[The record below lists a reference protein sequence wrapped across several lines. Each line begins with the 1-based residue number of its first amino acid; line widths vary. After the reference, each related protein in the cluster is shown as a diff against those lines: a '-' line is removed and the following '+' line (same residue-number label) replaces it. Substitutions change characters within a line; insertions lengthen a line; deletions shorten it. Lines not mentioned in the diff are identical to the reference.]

1 MFGGMRPSLATV
13 AIVLRSRPYGESDKI
28 VTFLTEDVG
37 KLTGIGKGAK
47 NSRRRFANCLDPF
60 TRVRLHY
67 QTRPGASL
75 AFLERCDLL
84 QSAGGLADPTKF
96 AYGSYLLE
104 LIDQLTVE
112 GQPARELFELLREGL
127 DALRSG
133 AATPSFLRGFELHV
147 LHHSGYDPQLAT
159 CDQCHRDVRAA
170 PPVFLDPHRGG
181 VVCGRCR
188 TAGHAVVPVTTA
200 TLDALCALQ
209 RRPLGESRARRLSGA
224 TAHEAAQVL
233 GHLLAPHLQRP
244 LRSVKLI
251 AALAG

>member
-1 MFGGMRPSLATV
+1 MKPSLATL

-47 NSRRRFANCLDPF
+47 NSRRRFPNCLDPF

-67 QTRPGASL
+67 RTRPGASL
-75 AFLERCDLL
+75 AFLEQCDLL
-84 QSAGGLADPTKF
+84 QSAGDLADPTKF

-112 GQPARELFELLREGL
+112 GQPVRELFELLRDGL
-127 DALRSG
+127 DALRTG
-133 AATPSFLRGFELHV
+133 AATASFLRGFELHV
-147 LHHSGYDPQLAT
+147 LHLSGYDPQLAV
-159 CDQCHRDVRAA
+159 CDQCRRDVQTAA
-170 PPVFLDPHRGG
+170 QVFLDPDRGG
-181 VVCGRCR
+181 VVCQRCR
-188 TAGHAVVPVTTA
+188 APGQAVVPVTA
-200 TLDALCALQ
+200 TTLAALCLLQ
-209 RRPLGESRARRLSGA
+209 GTPLGETRARRLTGA
-224 TAHEAAQVL
+224 TADEAAQVL